1 MGRAWG
7 AVVFAVL
14 GWCAGMS
21 PMLIGN
27 AFAAGE
33 APMPF
38 ESKSLHLG
46 VATCA
51 GSNCHGS
58 TRPFD
63 DSPVLQNEYFLW
75 QRDDAHSNAYK
86 VLQGEVGQRIARNL
100 GIKDATT
107 APECLT
113 CHTDHVDADA
123 RGRRY
128 AMSEGVGCEACHGG
142 AQDWLGP
149 HVSGNSHAQNVQ
161 AGLYPL
167 EDPVA
172 RTRLCLQ
179 CHLGS
184 SAKPIDHKLMG
195 AGHPALDFELDTF
208 TNIQPAH
215 FRVDA
220 DYLKRKPASVSG
232 ARQWAIGQVV
242 AAQMFLE
249 GLDSARFADHK
260 GLFPELV
267 FFECSACHHALRPA
281 RWSAGTSGPL
291 GPGEPRLADAYL
303 ITTQV
308 ILDVLAPDL
317 SSQWSSALTGLHKAS
332 RESVPR
338 TRETAAALQA
348 IAKGALPKIRDKAI
362 AKTEA
367 LSLVRKLAA
376 LGADQRA
383 GDYTGSKQ
391 IFYGL
396 ESLLANLRSEQGV
409 PKTALRP
416 EMDALFKALDT
427 PANYD
432 AGAAREAMRKI
443 GEGAAAF

>member
-1 MGRAWG
+1 MRSASG
-7 AVVFAVL
+7 AAVFGL
-14 GWCAGMS
+14 LWIISAG
-21 PMLIGN
+21 
-27 AFAAGE
+27 AAGE
-33 APMPF
+33 MPF
-38 ESKSLHLG
+38 QSKSLHLG

-86 VLQGEVGQRIARNL
+86 VLQGETGRRIARNL

-113 CHTDHVDADA
+113 CHTDHVANEA

-142 AQDWLGP
+142 SQDWLGP

-172 RTRLCLQ
+172 RARLCLQ

-184 SAKPIDHKLMG
+184 SDKPIDHKLMG

-220 DYLKRKPASVSG
+220 DYLERKPAHVSG
-232 ARQWAIGQVV
+232 ARQWAIGQLV

-249 GLDSARFADHK
+249 GLDSARFAEGK
-260 GLFPELV
+260 GMFPELV
-267 FFECSACHHALRPA
+267 FFECSACHHAPRPP
-281 RWSAGTSGPL
+281 RWNSGTSGPL

-303 ITTQV
+303 VTTQV
-308 ILDVLAPDL
+308 VLDVLAPSL
-317 SSQWSSALTGLHKAS
+317 GTQWSGALAKLHEAS

-338 TRETAAALQA
+338 TRETAAQLRS
-348 IAKGALPKIRDKAI
+348 IASGALAQVRGK
-362 AKTEA
+362 A
-367 LSLVRKLAA
+367 LSKADSVSLMQKLAA
-376 LGADQRA
+376 LGAEQRA

-396 ESLLANLRSEQGV
+396 ESLLANLRAEQGV
-409 PKTALRP
+409 ARTALRP

-427 PANYD
+427 PASYD
-432 AGAAREAMRKI
+432 AAAARESMRRI
-443 GEGAAAF
+443 GEGAGKL

>member
-1 MGRAWG
+1 MRTAWG
-7 AVVFAVL
+7 AVIA
-14 GWCAGMS
+14 
-21 PMLIGN
+21 MLWGLAALTI
-27 AFAAGE
+27 ADHAQAAGDSS
-33 APMPF
+33 MPF
-38 ESKSLHLG
+38 DTKSLHLG

-58 TRPFD
+58 ARPFV

-86 VLQGEVGQRIARNL
+86 VLQGEAGQRIARNL
-100 GIKDATT
+100 GLKDATT

-113 CHTDHVDADA
+113 CHTDYVAKEM
-123 RGRRY
+123 RGRRHE
-128 AMSEGVGCEACHGG
+128 MSEGVGCEACHGG
-142 AQDWLGP
+142 SQDWLGP
-149 HVSGNSHAQNVQ
+149 HVSGNFHQQNVQ

-184 SAKPIDHKLMG
+184 TSKPIDHKLMG

-220 DYLKRKPASVSG
+220 DYVKRKPAHVSG
-232 ARQWAIGQVV
+232 ARQWAIGQLV

-249 GLDSARFADHK
+249 GLDSARFADR
-260 GLFPELV
+260 GMFPELV

-291 GPGEPRLADAYL
+291 GPGEPRLADASL
-303 ITTQV
+303 VVTQV
-308 ILDVLAPDL
+308 VLDVLAPNL
-317 SSQWSSALTGLHKAS
+317 GTQWSAALAGLHKAS

-338 TRETAAALQA
+338 TRETAAQLRG
-348 IAKGALPKIRDKAI
+348 IANSALPQIRGMALGKV
-362 AKTEA
+362 EA

-376 LGADQRA
+376 LGAEQRA
-383 GDYTGSKQ
+383 GDYTGSRQ

-396 ESLLANLRSEQGV
+396 ESLLANLRAEHGL
-409 PKTALRP
+409 PRTTLRP

-427 PANYD
+427 PASYD
-432 AGAAREAMRKI
+432 AAAARSALGKI
-443 GEGAAAF
+443 GEEAAKL

>member
-1 MGRAWG
+1 
-7 AVVFAVL
+7 
-14 GWCAGMS
+14 
-21 PMLIGN
+21 
-27 AFAAGE
+27 
-33 APMPF
+33 
-38 ESKSLHLG
+38 
-46 VATCA
+46 
-51 GSNCHGS
+51 
-58 TRPFD
+58 
-63 DSPVLQNEYFLW
+63 
-75 QRDDAHSNAYK
+75 
-86 VLQGEVGQRIARNL
+86 
-100 GIKDATT
+100 
-107 APECLT
+107 
-113 CHTDHVDADA
+113 
-123 RGRRY
+123 
-128 AMSEGVGCEACHGG
+128 MSEGVGCEACHGG

-149 HVSGNSHAQNVQ
+149 HVAGNSHAQNVQ

-184 SAKPIDHKLMG
+184 SNKPIDHKLMG

-242 AAQMFLE
+242 AAQMVLE
-249 GLDSARFADHK
+249 GLDSARFSDHK

-308 ILDVLAPDL
+308 ILDVLAPEL
-317 SSQWSSALTGLHKAS
+317 GTQWSAALASLHKAS

-338 TRETAAALQA
+338 TRETAAALNG
-348 IAKGALPKIRDKAI
+348 IAKGALPRIRDKAI

-367 LSLVRKLAA
+367 LGLVRKLAA
-376 LGADQRA
+376 LGAEQRA

-409 PKTALRP
+409 AKSALRP

-427 PANYD
+427 PASYD

-443 GEGAAAF
+443 GEGAAAL